1 MRHGQV
7 EGRLAQLDGED
18 EEHAQ
23 EHEPDGANDRVV
35 ELEHLG
41 HVEGARGLEE
51 GHGHEQH
58 HGLVAHHLQRLAG
71 RADLGVGAARGIGG
85 HDEEQARQRDDEHAQ
100 KQVAAGVEDAAGDER
115 EQQRAGHVDAFHG
128 VDGDAL
134 LLEELAHVVVGLQ
147 KRRPHAA
154 LHAGRDD
161 AVETGQEAP
170 DDGACHGEQEG
181 ADECRKQSHEITPF
195 LKAHRARDDGDDE
208 RGGHDERVERHAD
221 RRDAGLAE
229 H

>member
-1 MRHGQV
+1 MVQMIGWSM
-7 EGRLAQLDGED
+7 
-18 EEHAQ
+18 
-23 EHEPDGANDRVV
+23 
-35 ELEHLG
+35 EHLG

-115 EQQRAGHVDAFHG
+115 EQQRAGHVDTLDG
-128 VDGDAL
+128 VHGDAL

-154 LHAGRDD
+154 CMRAEMMPVPSAR
-161 AVETGQEAP
+161 EAP
-170 DDGACHGEQEG
+170 DDGARHGEQEG
-181 ADECRKQSHEITPF
+181 ADECRKQSQRITLP
-195 LKAHRARDDGDDE
+195 KSPSGP
-208 RGGHDERVERHAD
+208 
-221 RRDAGLAE
+221 RRWRSRTRRP
-229 H
+229 